1 MANKSER
8 QQWNNWQANRLLA
21 ALTAA
26 ACVIAIVVA
35 ALVVIVGVVVVVI
48 TVSGADQWNLH
59 SNAK

>member
-8 QQWNNWQANRLLA
+8 QQWINCQAKRLLA
-21 ALTAA
+21 ALTAV

-35 ALVVIVGVVVVVI
+35 ALVVIVIVVI